1 MLVFITRSC
10 LTLCNPRGCSS
21 SWDSPG
27 KSTGVGSHCLLQGIF
42 PTQGSNPDCWQIL
55 YCLSQQ
61 GSPDEKGI
69 WTQNPYPLLVYPEQ
83 RNPPVDSETQLSLTG
98 CTVPLRDRLAP
109 RTFAAVLAPGQM
121 SPQATKYKDTRK
133 D

>member
-1 MLVFITRSC
+1 MLVFVTQPC
-10 LTLCNPRGCSS
+10 LTLCNPMGCSS
-21 SWDSPG
+21 SSDSPG

-61 GSPDEKGI
+61 GSPDIKGI
-69 WTQNPYPLLVYPEQ
+69 WTQNPYPLLEYPEQ
-83 RNPPVDSETQLSLTG
+83 HNLPVDSETQLPFTG
-98 CTVPLRDRLAP
+98 CTVPLRDRLAR
-109 RTFAAVLAPGQM
+109 RTFAAVLAPGQT